1 MMRPI
6 QEERRHY
13 WGYWGVRLLVGILAL
28 TASRANFPI
37 SEWARSL
44 SAPQCSA
51 QVAVTHQPLK
61 KSEGV
66 TPSRRNVETRKSDWL
81 RKTDA
86 EPLPQAAA
94 FDRSTDLQTLPS
106 ALQPPALTDRR
117 SPVTRQD
124 PQQRFLLSSRVS
136 ALPPPA

>member
-1 MMRPI
+1 MHPI
-6 QEERRHY
+6 QEKRRH
-13 WGYWGVRLLVGILAL
+13 YWGVRLLVGILAL

-44 SAPQCSA
+44 TAPQPSA
-51 QVAVTHQPLK
+51 QVAVTQHPLK

-66 TPSRRNVETRKSDWL
+66 TPSRRFVETRKSDWL
-81 RKTDA
+81 RTDS
-86 EPLPQAAA
+86 EPLPEAAA
-94 FDRSTDLQTLPS
+94 FDRSTHLQTLPS
-106 ALQPPALTDRR
+106 ALHPPALTDRR